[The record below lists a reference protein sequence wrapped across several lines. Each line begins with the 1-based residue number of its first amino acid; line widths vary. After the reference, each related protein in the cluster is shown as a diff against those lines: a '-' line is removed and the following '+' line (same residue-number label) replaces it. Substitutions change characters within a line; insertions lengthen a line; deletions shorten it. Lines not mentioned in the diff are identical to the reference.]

1 MNKFAANIFYN
12 IRSFFRSLKRSC
24 KYFKIMWSNY
34 PYDYSYL
41 LSLERE
47 KLKDMYKYFSNAN
60 IIEDEWIRAR
70 DCKLAIALLD
80 IILGD
85 DSSYDI
91 YWPAYNKLIEGKY
104 NIRYTIRKYVN
115 DSNINR
121 FLDRDVCKKY
131 RIESSKKNN
140 ADNLP
145 IIIRDDLRI
154 EKAWNLYCKLRE
166 YRLRTWWD

>member
-24 KYFKIMWSNY
+24 KYFKIMWSNQ

-41 LSLERE
+41 LRLERE

-70 DCKLAIALLD
+70 DCKLAVALLD
-80 IILGD
+80 IILED
-85 DSSYDI
+85 DSSYDV
-91 YWPAYNKLIEGKY
+91 YLPKFVELVEGKH
-104 NIRYTIRKYVN
+104 NIRYVIRKYVN
-115 DSNINR
+115 DYNIDR
-121 FLDRDVCKKY
+121 FLHPDICKKY
-131 RIESSKKNN
+131 RIESTKKNKN
-140 ADNLP
+140 NNLP
-145 IIIRDDLRI
+145 IIFRDELRV

-166 YRLRTWWD
+166 YSLRSWWD

>member
-1 MNKFAANIFYN
+1 MSNFETNIFYN
-12 IRSFFRSLKRSC
+12 IKNFFKSLKRSC
-24 KYFKIMWSNY
+24 KYFKIMWSNQ

-41 LSLERE
+41 LELERE

-80 IILGD
+80 IILED
-85 DSSYDI
+85 DSSYDV
-91 YWPAYNKLIEGKY
+91 YLPKFGDFIEGKH
-104 NIRYTIRKYVN
+104 NIRYVIRKYVN

-121 FLDRDVCKKY
+121 FMNRDICKKY
-131 RIESSKKNN
+131 RIASSKKNEN
-140 ADNLP
+140 DNLP
-145 IIIRDDLRI
+145 IIIRDELRI